1 MRHSLLRIVLGT
13 LLTAPL
19 AASAADTDDTDD
31 TPEVRI
37 ADDGTVV
44 AHLLIDGSPELIKQ
58 TIREIQDARFHASV
72 LDLTAQPDGE
82 CSLITRTTRG
92 VWRPLEMRT
101 RLCPTA
107 GGWREKLV
115 ESADFDAYDTEWD
128 IAADPATGRMRVQL
142 AMKSDIAGAVPDALV
157 RQATISGVK
166 STFAT
171 LLKQL
176 LGKQEAGQR

>member
-1 MRHSLLRIVLGT
+1 MRHRLLPLLLGSM
-13 LLTAPL
+13 LTAPL
-19 AASAADTDDTDD
+19 AALADPSD
-31 TPEVRI
+31 TPEVRV

-72 LDLTAQPDGE
+72 LDLTAKPDGD

-107 GGWREKLV
+107 GGWREKLI
-115 ESADFDAYDTEWD
+115 ESTDFDAYDTEWD
-128 IAADPATGRMRVQL
+128 IAADPASGRMRVQL
-142 AMKSDIAGAVPDALV
+142 AMKSDLAGAVPDALV